1 MLYLRDFY
9 FSWLFIRKGDKK
21 NVTSRG
27 ACQEGMPYAIIES
40 CSTRECV
47 ARIKNRSRSCERFT
61 KALEGPPMR
70 QHQGGGNV
78 GNSRT
83 GMFSHG
89 YYTSEICQLSTMTFW
104 YNAIHSPLLLG
115 RTIRRRRS
123 FLGSFDY
130 EAYRKTWRK
139 QNPDRMKVQRAAT
152 YLRFLERLK
161 AEAPELYEEAL
172 RRAQA

>member
-40 CSTRECV
+40 CSTRECA

-61 KALEGPPMR
+61 EAFRRGPR
-70 QHQGGGNV
+70 CGNIGGGNV
-78 GNSRT
+78 GSSQAA
-83 GMFSHG
+83 MFSHG

-104 YNAIHSPLLLG
+104 DNASHSPLLLG
-115 RTIRRRRS
+115 RTIRRRCFFWVLS
-123 FLGSFDY
+123 L
-130 EAYRKTWRK
+130 
-139 QNPDRMKVQRAAT
+139 MKPTGKRGGNRIQIG
-152 YLRFLERLK
+152 
-161 AEAPELYEEAL
+161 
-172 RRAQA
+172 